1 MLMAMVQMSAEELE
15 GVEQAHEMY
24 LISLMAG
31 YACDGWDPLKQS
43 LTRPSM

>member
-15 GVEQAHEMY
+15 GVEQAHDMY

-31 YACDGWDPLKQS
+31 YACDGWDPQKQS
-43 LTRPSM
+43 LTRRSM